1 MLPITVSKENV
12 GHFSTNPFLHLNK
25 ILDKGPHIRN
35 ANYRHLGKSGHS
47 LKIINNVDSQ
57 PGKLRTSSPH
67 LRE

>member
-1 MLPITVSKENV
+1 MLPITVSKEQV
-12 GHFSTNPFLHLNK
+12 RHFLTSPFLHLK
-25 ILDKGPHIRN
+25 KTLDKGPHIRI

-57 PGKLRTSSPH
+57 PGKLRISSPH